1 MLDELSSQQALDLAA
16 ILIGDVT
23 LRVDMVDEA
32 KYYADAGAA
41 VYVGYFDMSGSGGL
55 RLIYTF
61 FPMKNCGC

>member
-1 MLDELSSQQALDLAA
+1 
-16 ILIGDVT
+16 
-23 LRVDMVDEA
+23 MVDEA